1 MNTETELC
9 KALQALDMTDL
20 SSRGFCLKVDDEN
33 FKFYTI
39 EHGLVEMER
48 IDEPTSL
55 GKYYEIL
62 VDIKAE
68 YNPTGNSF
76 EIVEIYKEKVP
87 TVGKRF
93 MLATGKESNI
103 DQKGNTYKSA
113 VESCHKPTEVLRK
126 KPKNLSELRSMHEPK
141 KKPNRRILESRK
153 ESRRNIQDGRRLIQ
167 DDRRF
172 IRDTIRG
179 SPLNANPNAT
189 QDDLV
194 QAAQMGNRDEGLQ
207 KTMR

>member
-1 MNTETELC
+1 MS
-9 KALQALDMTDL
+9 DF
-20 SSRGFCLKVDDEN
+20 SSRGFCVKLDDEN
-33 FKFYTI
+33 VKFYTI

-62 VDIKAE
+62 ADIKAE

-87 TVGKRF
+87 TMGTGF

-167 DDRRF
+167 DGPRF
-172 IRDTIRG
+172 IQNTIRG
-179 SPLNANPNAT
+179 SPLNATPNAT

-194 QAAQMGNRDEGLQ
+194 QSAQMGNRDEGLQ